1 MEETKIVAVGYFNVR
16 FLLILKTELDEVKF
30 RYFADRIGN
39 GERMQMKDIVGWC
52 KAQGIEYKSRFKYRK
67 DMPLTANIW
76 NFYSYARFCL
86 TNR

>member
-1 MEETKIVAVGYFNVR
+1 MEKIKIVAVGYFNVHF
-16 FLLILKTELDEVKF
+16 FLMLKTELDEIKF
-30 RYFADRIGN
+30 QYLANRIDS
-39 GERMQMKDIVGWC
+39 GEKMQMKDIVRWC

-76 NFYSYARFCL
+76 NFYSYTRFWL